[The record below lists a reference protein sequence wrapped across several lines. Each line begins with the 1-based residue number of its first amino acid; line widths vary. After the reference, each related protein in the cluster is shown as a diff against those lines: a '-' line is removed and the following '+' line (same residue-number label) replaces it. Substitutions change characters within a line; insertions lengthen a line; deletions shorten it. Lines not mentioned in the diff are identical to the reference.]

1 MVIVMPFSSNKL
13 GYAWLI
19 EHFLLPHQ
27 YLDVVCSSAK
37 ISSVNKENSVYPV
50 SFALLSILSLIT

>member
-1 MVIVMPFSSNKL
+1 MPISSNKL

-19 EHFLLPHQ
+19 EFFSFSQ
-27 YLDVVCSSAK
+27 QSLDVVCSSAK

-50 SFALLSILSLIT
+50 SYRPSIDTDR